1 MKTQV
6 LIIGAGPVGLMAA
19 LLLSN
24 QGISSIIVER
34 RLERMTAPK
43 AHAVNCRT
51 IEICDQA
58 GVSGDL
64 IRSHGTPPEK
74 AGWVR
79 FVSKLASVEF
89 GALTYERQ
97 TDETLAITP
106 FPLINISQPRF
117 EQLVASELQK
127 KDNVCILRGAEANRL
142 EETADG
148 VTAHVLLR
156 GVDAPIEIAANYV
169 LAADGAGSRTRDRLG
184 IKMEGPEALQNYV
197 MIHCEGDLGAF
208 IDHRPGVL
216 YFNFHPDAGGAFI
229 IYDDT
234 KSWVFMKSY
243 DPAVESADAF
253 DEERCRREVIN
264 AIGSDTVDFSVRNIS
279 PWTMSAQIAEHYRSG
294 RVFLIGDAAHRF
306 PPTGGLGLNTGVGD
320 AQNVCWKIAHVLKG
334 QALESLLD
342 TYEVERRPVAVNNST
357 QSMTNAAKIVEVF
370 SALYGDDPAKLSE
383 HFLKACERPQENEA
397 LQAAINAQ
405 KPHFDSIQ
413 LQLGYRYHSEA
424 LKGSAAIE
432 PPADDDISQYTPS
445 YDVGALLPH
454 EWIMVDGEK
463 QSILS
468 RLAHDRFTLIC
479 ASSSQPPQC
488 EFDDLHIVEGP
499 AGWEERAGVSGTG
512 ALLIRPDGHIA
523 ARYANAG
530 ALRGDTVKNDL
541 NKILGR
547 EG

>member
-34 RLERMTAPK
+34 RMERMTAPK

-58 GVSGDL
+58 GLSGNL

-79 FVSKLASVEF
+79 FVSKLAGVEF
-89 GALTYERQ
+89 GALAYERQ
-97 TDETLAITP
+97 TDDALSITP
-106 FPLINISQPRF
+106 FPLINISQPKL
-117 EQLVASELQK
+117 ELLLGNELQRK
-127 KDNVCILRGAEANRL
+127 NNVCLLRGAEANRL
-142 EETADG
+142 EEGGHG
-148 VTAHVLLR
+148 VTAQVLLR
-156 GVDAPIEIAANYV
+156 GVDAPIEIEADYV
-169 LAADGAGSRTRDRLG
+169 FAADGAGSRTRDRLG
-184 IKMEGPEALQNYV
+184 ISMEGPESLQNYV

-208 IDHRPGVL
+208 INHRPGVL
-216 YFNFHPDAGGAFI
+216 YFNFHPEVGGVFI

-243 DPAVESADAF
+243 DPAVETTEAF
-253 DEERCRREVIN
+253 DEGRCRREVIN
-264 AIGSDTVDFSVRNIS
+264 AIGSDAVDFSIRNIS
-279 PWTMSAQIAEHYRSG
+279 PWTMSAQIAERYRNG

-320 AQNVCWKIAHVLKG
+320 AHNLCWKIAHVLNRRASEK
-334 QALESLLD
+334 LLD
-342 TYEVERRPVAVNNST
+342 TYEAERRPVAVNNST
-357 QSMTNAAKIVEVF
+357 QSMNNAAKIVDVF
-370 SALYGDDPAKLSE
+370 SALYGDDPERLSE
-383 HFLKACERPQENEA
+383 HFQKACDRPLENTA

-405 KPHFDSIQ
+405 IPHFDSIQ
-413 LQLGYRYHSEA
+413 LQLGYRYHSTA
-424 LKGSAAIE
+424 LKGSMQIE

-454 EWIMVDGEK
+454 EWVMVDGEK

-468 RLAHDRFTLIC
+468 HLAHDCFTLIY
-479 ASSSQPPQC
+479 ASSDRQPQ
-488 EFDDLHIVEGP
+488 FKSDDLHIVDGP
-499 AGWEERAGVSGTG
+499 TGWEERAGLSESG

-523 ARYANAG
+523 ARYDNAD
-530 ALRGDTVKNDL
+530 AMRRNTIENDL
-541 NKILGR
+541 KTILGW